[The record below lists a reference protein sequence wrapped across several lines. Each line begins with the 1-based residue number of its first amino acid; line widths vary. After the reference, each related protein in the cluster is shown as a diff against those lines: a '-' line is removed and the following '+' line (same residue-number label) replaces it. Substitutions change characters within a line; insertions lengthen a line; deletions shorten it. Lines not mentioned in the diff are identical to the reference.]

1 MKAAAMFSLT
11 GRVALVTGAPAGSVS
26 SLPAQHEA
34 SSFDSLRIVEVF
46 SRKMDVINE
55 RDQWVRS
62 IYQPAYLFCCRGVSS
77 KTTGVTKRVIS
88 FFLRRHA
95 REAVN
100 GDEKE
105 SQRQGQDKTQE
116 TPED

>member
-1 MKAAAMFSLT
+1 MKAAAIFSLT

-55 RDQWVRS
+55 RGSMGQE
-62 IYQPAYLFCCRGVSS
+62 YLP
-77 KTTGVTKRVIS
+77 TGIS
-88 FFLRRHA
+88 LLLPWSF
-95 REAVN
+95 E
-100 GDEKE
+100 
-105 SQRQGQDKTQE
+105 QDHGR
-116 TPED
+116 D